1 MNLMLEKYP
10 DGSPVFLPSLLASRK
25 FQGHRRED
33 SLSLEGEGIS
43 PPHSSA
49 WALAGVCRAPL
60 WREWGQRIAGIEAP
74 PGDLE
79 RRFPGL
85 RSLSAPACEEHG
97 FWLNSPRMGP
107 IPPASSP
114 PHLPSLCH
122 HFPQVPAQ
130 GCPCS
135 GEVPGGPW
143 LPGTVTVDL
152 PGNSLCLRVG

>member
-25 FQGHRRED
+25 FQGRRRED

-60 WREWGQRIAGIEAP
+60 WRKWGQRTAGIEAP
-74 PGDLE
+74 PGDLA
-79 RRFPGL
+79 RQFPGL

-97 FWLNSPRMGP
+97 LWLN
-107 IPPASSP
+107 
-114 PHLPSLCH
+114 PHAWGPSLPPPLLRTCR
-122 HFPQVPAQ
+122 FSVITSLRFQPRAVRALGRFQEA
-130 GCPCS
+130 
-135 GEVPGGPW
+135 PGF
-143 LPGTVTVDL
+143 LEQ
-152 PGNSLCLRVG
+152 